1 MDWQSFFLIV
11 LPGLITVAAFF
22 VLQVVESRSA
32 RMMPVQKD
40 GRQFTRPSISQRL
53 FFYGLALC
61 MLVLLTLIT
70 AAWAF
75 GWGTPDVETW
85 IVVAL
90 AVFVFFVSFSL
101 LWIGTRWYAWDD
113 ESILSGTDVTMR
125 RRFLWINLTSVRHE
139 KLNQS
144 YALNFGP
151 DGTLRVKQTNVA
163 GAIILLNAKKLLA
176 DSAPR

>member
-1 MDWQSFFLIV
+1 MDWESLYLIV
-11 LPGLITVAAFF
+11 LPSLITVAAFV
-22 VLQVVESRSA
+22 VLQIVESRSA
-32 RMMPVQKD
+32 RMIPAQKD
-40 GRQFTRPSISQRL
+40 GRRFTRPSISQRL

-61 MLVLLTLIT
+61 MLTLLTLIT

-75 GWGTPDVETW
+75 RWGTPDVETW

-90 AVFVFFVSFSL
+90 AAFVFFVSFSL

-125 RRFLWINLTSVRHE
+125 RRFLWANLKSVRHE

-144 YALNFGP
+144 YLLNFGP
-151 DGTLRVKQTNVA
+151 DGTLRVAQTNVG
-163 GAIILLNAKKLLA
+163 GAIILLIAKKLLA
-176 DSAPR
+176 DRPSR